1 MPKRPSGGGAPAKA
15 KAAKKGKPGALQVPP
30 DALLLPHI
38 RNENLTQKN
47 KTLDLFLS
55 EKTYSSE
62 ADLAQEG
69 TSLFLRPYM
78 LPHRIDFGLRGT
90 SDGEVQHQL
99 CQLELLNGFQTNPNT
114 PGVEKL
120 VACSVQTSWLQK
132 PPTQLTSAD
141 LNHPGAAGPGQI
153 FLVKG
158 YNRSLCA
165 LGILYAAFDKPELLQ
180 ELPDPVRES
189 FKVVYATA
197 VRSDSSYIVSTNRG
211 VALGSLVRRRPNCF
225 NLLHQLQFLERSG
238 MSQDMTVK
246 SLEAHESVSAFAQAY
261 SLGEKES
268 AAAINLLKFIPQ
280 DVKESLTELV
290 RFDLRHADADILQL
304 LEHTVPPA
312 DVAKIGIFLQPLKR
326 YQDEVRVHV
335 INHSHKLSA
344 QLLNTTFQQT
354 ELQCE
359 SDMVKLR
366 DWAQKFEVYA
376 AKQAGLDWKHINDRY
391 HKGRTSVEEFMNKKH
406 QVTRVSSLVLA
417 HAPLVQQQAKNGSTG
432 LTILVGDFTLWPSR
446 ALAIDEAVNLAQS
459 VASGNAN
466 TVSLAGVSGNHS
478 AIAFTKSKALLGSVS
493 GVERARVQ
501 DLQNPDVDKALAPH
515 WRVQQRGIK
524 ATQDIIMKMLEGM
537 NECDGQKVL
546 IVDLNPSRFCEWS
559 QAAWEMQRD
568 YLLGEEGGN
577 KWDIHFMGVYHDSD
591 GHWMDA
597 NKDLITGRALSQW
610 WDKSDEAGPAARIS
624 EPFALECPT
633 LECLAISDGGVKVPD
648 MVQQKFA
655 ATHHEPL
662 KKIEEKIS
670 QDASVQKAIQMT
682 ESGSSSAGPT
692 QSRTMGSPQWENETP
707 LNWRKTLSLAG
718 ISVNADGSQT
728 PMCYRYVIQAAPK
741 INAFKPRELASTDDR
756 LHLRAAQFGA
766 LWCGKLHQLPKAT
779 HCTVIWE
786 AQCSKHKH
794 IESMMLNSNIYC
806 LNIFSLN
813 SLHD

>member
-1 MPKRPSGGGAPAKA
+1 M
-15 KAAKKGKPGALQVPP
+15 
-30 DALLLPHI
+30 
-38 RNENLTQKN
+38 
-47 KTLDLFLS
+47 
-55 EKTYSSE
+55 
-62 ADLAQEG
+62 
-69 TSLFLRPYM
+69 
-78 LPHRIDFGLRGT
+78 
-90 SDGEVQHQL
+90 
-99 CQLELLNGFQTNPNT
+99 
-114 PGVEKL
+114 
-120 VACSVQTSWLQK
+120 
-132 PPTQLTSAD
+132 
-141 LNHPGAAGPGQI
+141 
-153 FLVKG
+153 
-158 YNRSLCA
+158 
-165 LGILYAAFDKPELLQ
+165 
-180 ELPDPVRES
+180 
-189 FKVVYATA
+189 
-197 VRSDSSYIVSTNRG
+197 
-211 VALGSLVRRRPNCF
+211 
-225 NLLHQLQFLERSG
+225 
-238 MSQDMTVK
+238 
-246 SLEAHESVSAFAQAY
+246 
-261 SLGEKES
+261 
-268 AAAINLLKFIPQ
+268 
-280 DVKESLTELV
+280 
-290 RFDLRHADADILQL
+290 
-304 LEHTVPPA
+304 
-312 DVAKIGIFLQPLKR
+312 
-326 YQDEVRVHV
+326 
-335 INHSHKLSA
+335 
-344 QLLNTTFQQT
+344 
-354 ELQCE
+354 
-359 SDMVKLR
+359 
-366 DWAQKFEVYA
+366 
-376 AKQAGLDWKHINDRY
+376 
-391 HKGRTSVEEFMNKKH
+391 
-406 QVTRVSSLVLA
+406 
-417 HAPLVQQQAKNGSTG
+417 
-432 LTILVGDFTLWPSR
+432 
-446 ALAIDEAVNLAQS
+446 
-459 VASGNAN
+459 
-466 TVSLAGVSGNHS
+466 
-478 AIAFTKSKALLGSVS
+478 
-493 GVERARVQ
+493 Q

-648 MVQQKFA
+648 MVQQKFT

-718 ISVNADGSQT
+718 ISVADFDSSNTPEAATTITREPNLEIVLTSLGSMWVVNRTPNKIDLAPGELFGFNTGVYAEINSDQHASQTANIPWHVTDDRTLVCLVGSEKKIMTIADAVCDVARTRGVPEIRMVDHGMTAKMKVNADGSQT

-786 AQCSKHKH
+786 VK
-794 IESMMLNSNIYC
+794 IGESIPCNLTPLKPKFFLLGALSVAASSAVK
-806 LNIFSLN
+806 LK
-813 SLHD
+813 